1 MSSYSL
7 SNLSS
12 TTKYG
17 IAGFLVGG
25 LGAYSLS
32 VIWSGD
38 SSSSSRSSSSSSDA
52 SGYGSGSSNYGSG
65 SSNYGSGSNGS
76 MFGGASRRSRH
87 HKKHN
92 NKTRNKK

>member
-12 TTKYG
+12 NTKYG

-32 VIWSGD
+32 AIWSGD
-38 SSSSSRSSSSSSDA
+38 SSSSSRTSSEG
-52 SGYGSGSSNYGSG
+52 SGYGLGLGLGSTSNST
-65 SSNYGSGSNGS
+65 SNSNGSS
-76 MFGGASRRSRH
+76 MFGGASKHSRR
-87 HKKHN
+87 HKKHS
-92 NKTRNKK
+92 NKTRSKK

>member
-12 TTKYG
+12 STKYG

-38 SSSSSRSSSSSSDA
+38 SSSSSKPSSSEG
-52 SGYGSGSSNYGSG
+52 SGYGSNP
-65 SSNYGSGSNGS
+65 NPNPNGNS
-76 MFGGASRRSRH
+76 MYGGASKTSRR
-87 HKKHN
+87 HKKHS
-92 NKTRNKK
+92 NKTRSKK